1 MLKNLFQRL
10 FDRRLR
16 NEKDALG
23 LAGEKLAARYL
34 RRKLGMRI
42 VARRVRCPG
51 GELDLVAFDKTDLVF
66 IEVRTRRTEDF
77 GPPET
82 TLGSDKIAALR
93 RSAQWFARSRHLNHY
108 PLRMDVVA
116 VVWPHG
122 KPAEVRYH
130 RNAIRIDSAAGRR
143 PDGHR

>member
-1 MLKNLFQRL
+1 MLKKILQRL
-10 FDRRLR
+10 MGRRSR
-16 NEKDALG
+16 TEKDAFG
-23 LAGEKLAARYL
+23 LAGEKLAARYV

-82 TLGSDKIAALR
+82 TLGSEKLAALR
-93 RSAQWFARSRHLNHY
+93 RSAQWFARTRHLNHY

-130 RNAIRIDSAAGRR
+130 RNAVRIHSIGNR
-143 PDGHR
+143 PADGHR